1 MVKMSEKNN
10 NADVGDCMILDDHEG
25 EEHCCGKGTN
35 ARSVSFLPI
44 SQEKIGDSTKVVIK
58 QDMKGGEHKYG
69 FNNNKREKPEKVRV
83 VDDETGDK
91 HELYEVLRMP
101 SRTKNRCLKFF
112 TEDRRGIINIVLY
125 IYQTPNPK
133 EIVQIK
139 IVSYHSCSYV
149 LCDCSVALDLH
160 GIHVKFSV

>member
-1 MVKMSEKNN
+1 
-10 NADVGDCMILDDHEG
+10 MIIDAHEG

-35 ARSVSFLPI
+35 ARSVSFLPR
-44 SQEKIGDSTKVVIK
+44 SQEKIGDSAKVVIK

-101 SRTKNRCLKFF
+101 SRCFPNRDA
-112 TEDRRGIINIVLY
+112 DRYSTVEPLPGGN
-125 IYQTPNPK
+125 QN
-133 EIVQIK
+133 
-139 IVSYHSCSYV
+139 
-149 LCDCSVALDLH
+149 
-160 GIHVKFSV
+160 